1 MKLIPYNFL
10 ELLFCALLLLNSN
23 LISQEIFS
31 PVTDKQGWLNIGV
44 GPGKVI
50 DQFEGS
56 MIGSFTYASNRK
68 LVTLRYI
75 YSKASYQR
83 NGYDE
88 IYSLQLEKLNEV
100 SLLLGTMKKRRFA
113 FTSAAI
119 GLGYVEGKSESL
131 NQFQKFKTIGL
142 ALESQFFLTLPGLGV
157 GINGYSNINPQTITY
172 GFNIAVQMGKLR

>member
-1 MKLIPYNFL
+1 MKLRPHNFL

-50 DQFEGS
+50 EQFEGS
-56 MIGSFTYASNRK
+56 IVGSFTYASNRK

-83 NGYDE
+83 IDYDE
-88 IYSLQLEKLNEV
+88 VYPLQLERVTEV
-100 SLLLGTMKKRRFA
+100 SLLLGAMKKRRFA
-113 FTSAAI
+113 FTSLAV

-131 NQFQKFKTIGL
+131 NQFQNFRTIGV
-142 ALESQFFLTLPGLGV
+142 ALESQLFLTLPGLGV
-157 GINGYSNINPQTITY
+157 GIYGYSNINPQTITY